1 MVITIKEYTIGA
13 GNRDRTIVCFVGYK
27 HCESLWLAEQE
38 AMVQAADE
46 ATEAVRPSLRG
57 ASGQRPY
64 RCFSSPSGSVS
75 VPAERNPRGG
85 FLFSLHRQLYA
96 WTHKR
101 TESDVK
107 WIFWIIGPFNLSMKK
122 AHFRCYLLTWLVL
135 GTPRTN
141 PSASILAYLPTVKG
155 TSSGLATGAIV
166 FGLRSFPRLNLLLD
180 PDFCLVPSCQ

>member
-38 AMVQAADE
+38 AIVQAADE

-75 VPAERNPRGG
+75 VPAE
-85 FLFSLHRQLYA
+85 
-96 WTHKR
+96 K
-101 TESDVK
+101 ESSRRV
-107 WIFWIIGPFNLSMKK
+107 FV
-122 AHFRCYLLTWLVL
+122 LLT
-135 GTPRTN
+135 
-141 PSASILAYLPTVKG
+141 
-155 TSSGLATGAIV
+155 
-166 FGLRSFPRLNLLLD
+166 
-180 PDFCLVPSCQ
+180 

>member
-1 MVITIKEYTIGA
+1 MVQLGPGVGYQDKDVPIHLARPSIDSWSYTPDAFGKRAERVLMVITIKEYTIGA

-27 HCESLWLAEQE
+27 LCESLWLAEQE

-75 VPAERNPRGG
+75 VPAKRNPRGE

-107 WIFWIIGPFNLSMKK
+107 
-122 AHFRCYLLTWLVL
+122 
-135 GTPRTN
+135 
-141 PSASILAYLPTVKG
+141 
-155 TSSGLATGAIV
+155 
-166 FGLRSFPRLNLLLD
+166 
-180 PDFCLVPSCQ
+180 